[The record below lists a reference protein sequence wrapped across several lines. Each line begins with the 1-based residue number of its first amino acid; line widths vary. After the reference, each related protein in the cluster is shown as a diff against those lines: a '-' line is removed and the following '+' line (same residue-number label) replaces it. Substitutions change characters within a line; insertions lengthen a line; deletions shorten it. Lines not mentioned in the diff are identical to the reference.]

1 MVQNNTERIT
11 TVMMKI
17 SKDMIIGDILAQEPD
32 MAGVLMG
39 MGMHCIGCPASQQE
53 SIEEA
58 AMVHGFDPN
67 ELVQEVNLYVEKK
80 QMVEAASR

>member
-1 MVQNNTERIT
+1 MAQNNTERMT

-67 ELVQEVNLYVEKK
+67 ELVQEVNHFVEKK
-80 QMVEAASR
+80 QMVEAASK

>member
-1 MVQNNTERIT
+1 MAQNNTERMT

>member
-1 MVQNNTERIT
+1 MAQSNTERMT

-67 ELVQEVNLYVEKK
+67 ELVQEVNHFVEKK
-80 QMVEAASR
+80 QMVEAASK

>member
-1 MVQNNTERIT
+1 MAQSNTERMT

>member
-1 MVQNNTERIT
+1 MAQNNTERMT

-67 ELVQEVNLYVEKK
+67 ELVQEVNHFVEKK

>member
-1 MVQNNTERIT
+1 MAQNNTERMT

-17 SKDMIIGDILAQEPD
+17 SKAMIIGDILAQEPD

-67 ELVQEVNLYVEKK
+67 ELVQEVNHFVEKK
-80 QMVEAASR
+80 QMVEAASK

>member
-1 MVQNNTERIT
+1 
-11 TVMMKI
+11 MMKI

-80 QMVEAASR
+80 QMVEQASK